1 MDYYVFDCNYVCHKA
16 RFTVGSLS
24 HKGQPT
30 GVIYGFLS
38 QVLNVAESFNSSDL
52 LFTWDSKKS
61 FRKQVFPGYKKTRK
75 KNLSEQERK
84 ELYEAYEQ
92 MEIIYENIL
101 PAIGFNNNYKQ
112 VGIEGDD
119 IMAELVLN
127 PKNKVHRFNLIASDQ
142 DLYQLLSNR
151 CRMIQGKG
159 ADRMDVY
166 TEKKFI
172 EEYGITPKQWIE
184 VKKINGCS
192 SDEVPNCG
200 RDKDDPEVIIARIG
214 EKTTIQYLQ
223 GTLKPTTKAFMRI
236 DSVEGKELAKF
247 NEQLVKL
254 PHSRTKEIEIKE
266 DELNI
271 EAFKEICKQ
280 YGFKEFLY
288 ERMDEWERL
297 FNGEYE

>member
-142 DLYQLLSNR
+142 DLYQLPFESMQNDSGQGGRQDGCLYGKEIYR
-151 CRMIQGKG
+151 RIRDYPETVDRGEKRLMDARVTRFRIAGEIKMIQK
-159 ADRMDVY
+159 
-166 TEKKFI
+166 
-172 EEYGITPKQWIE
+172 
-184 VKKINGCS
+184 
-192 SDEVPNCG
+192 
-200 RDKDDPEVIIARIG
+200 
-214 EKTTIQYLQ
+214 
-223 GTLKPTTKAFMRI
+223 
-236 DSVEGKELAKF
+236 
-247 NEQLVKL
+247 
-254 PHSRTKEIEIKE
+254 
-266 DELNI
+266 
-271 EAFKEICKQ
+271 
-280 YGFKEFLY
+280 
-288 ERMDEWERL
+288 
-297 FNGEYE
+297 